1 MSETHRKHHTH
12 RGVHMP
18 DQKSAPEF
26 DTTAVEETVKRI
38 EEMNKRMLAS
48 SKNAGRL
55 ALDAYE
61 KSVARMLEFQEKVA
75 NASQL
80 DWVSALAAT
89 QAQFVQD
96 VSAAYIKAT
105 RE

>member
-1 MSETHRKHHTH
+1 MASSGSSST
-12 RGVHMP
+12 
-18 DQKSAPEF
+18 EF

-38 EEMNKRMLAS
+38 EEMNKRMIES
-48 SKNAGRL
+48 SKAAGRV

-61 KSVARMLEFQEKVA
+61 NALKSMLDFQEKVA

-80 DWVSALAAT
+80 DWVSALANT
-89 QAQFVQD
+89 HAQFVQE

-105 RE
+105 RETLK